1 MILLPSK
8 QITHQFL
15 RYSLV
20 GVVSNVVGYCFYLL
34 VTSIGLG
41 PVQGMSL
48 VYACACVASFIGNKK
63 WTFGDKTRIR
73 KIFPPYAGI
82 QIAGYLTNL
91 LLMLVLYKQF
101 GLPHQW
107 VQLLAFAV
115 VATELFLLSK
125 YYVFR
130 GTQNGASL

>member
-1 MILLPSK
+1 MTLLPSK

-20 GVVSNVVGYCFYLL
+20 GAVSNAVGYSAYLL

-41 PVQGMSL
+41 PVQGMTL
-48 VYACACVASFIGNKK
+48 VYACACVASFVGNKK

-73 KIFPPYAGI
+73 KIFARYVAI

-91 LLMLVLYKQF
+91 LLLLVLHKQF
-101 GLPHQW
+101 GLSHQW
-107 VQLLAFAV
+107 VQLFAFAV
-115 VATELFLLSK
+115 VAAELFFLSK

-130 GTQNGASL
+130 EA